1 MGALSNNQKVF
12 FELLRTGLWG
22 GCNVDLNTNLNLDL
36 IEDVKWNEVYRL
48 AQEQSVQGLVLQ
60 GIEWFKH
67 HNLNVLETFGTSEA
81 AKPSA
86 PLVPKV
92 LLLQW
97 IGEVQV
103 IEQRNKEMNA
113 FIAELIEKL
122 RRNDIYALLVKGQ
135 GVAQCYEKPLWR
147 SCGDVD
153 LFLSDSN
160 YEKAKKFLVLL
171 ASEVETEYV
180 GSKHLGMTIDGW
192 VVELHGSL
200 YGGLSSRIEQ
210 ELDKVHQDTF
220 FGGAVRSWN
229 NNGTQ
234 VFLLKAENDV
244 FYVFSHILQ
253 HFFMEGIG
261 LRQICDWCRL
271 LYTFKDSLNY
281 GLLESRI
288 KRAGLMSEWKA
299 FGALAIE
306 YLGFPKDSMPLLNV
320 DIDLNARSAMQLG
333 LSKNLKRKADRIMEF
348 ILKSGNMGHNRDM
361 SHFSKYPYL
370 IRKCVSMGRRIG
382 DLINHARIFPL
393 DSLRFFPRIMF
404 NGMRSAIRGE

>member
-1 MGALSNNQKVF
+1 MDNSIRAF
-12 FELLRTGLWG
+12 FELLRAGLFPVHG
-22 GCNVDLNTNLNLDL
+22 DGVMVHDSLFKDVD
-36 IEDVKWNEVYRL
+36 WNEVYQL

-60 GIEWFKH
+60 GIDWFKVQGSKF
-67 HNLNVLETFGTSEA
+67 NI
-81 AKPSA
+81 PQ
-86 PLVPKV
+86 V

-103 IEQRNKEMNA
+103 IEQQNKEMNA
-113 FIAELIEKL
+113 FVAELIEKL
-122 RRNDIYALLVKGQ
+122 RENDVDALLVKGQ

-147 SCGDVD
+147 CSGDID
-153 LFLSDSN
+153 LFLSNDN
-160 YEKAKKFLVLL
+160 YQKAKSFLMPL
-171 ASEVETEYV
+171 ASEIEKEYLREM
-180 GSKHLGMTIDGW
+180 HLGMCVDGW

-200 YGGLSSRIEQ
+200 YCGLSSKIEQ

-253 HFFMEGIG
+253 HFFMEGVG

-271 LYTFKDSLNY
+271 MWMYRDSLNY
-281 GLLESRI
+281 GLLEQRI

-299 FGALAIE
+299 FYNLASR
-306 YLGFPKDSMPLLNV
+306 YLGMPDFGSGLTVHDSRF
-320 DIDLNARSAMQLG
+320 D
-333 LSKNLKRKADRIMEF
+333 KKADRIMEF
-348 ILKSGNMGHNRDM
+348 ILKSGNMGHKRGSWLMEHD
-361 SHFSKYPYL
+361 SWLSRQYVV
-370 IRKCVSMGRRIG
+370 RKAFSMGRRIG

-404 NGMRSAIRGE
+404 NGVRSAMRGE